1 MFLYIVYGKTVLI
14 ARSFVAMLRM
24 LIMIF
29 FRHPPLP
36 SPPLLIA
43 LSNIW
48 LLVLVLDLFVVIST
62 DDPDH

>member
-1 MFLYIVYGKTVLI
+1 MFLYIVYGQTVLI

-29 FRHPPLP
+29 FRH
-36 SPPLLIA
+36 PPLLIA